1 MGLVPIDITEL
12 IGETGMNPVQYQYF
26 NQLINHRTIVL
37 NDSMDECIVESVI
50 LPLKVFEEDNDNI
63 TPVTLILNS
72 PGGMASASLPLL
84 NIIDNYKKPLNIITF
99 GYAYSMGTLLLC
111 SGNKNPNV
119 KKMCY
124 PFSTFLFHAGSLTA
138 SGETNGV
145 RDYMDFAEQQDE
157 QIKKYIFANTNI
169 TEEQWDK
176 MSRRE
181 HYFDAQRA
189 REYGLINEIIGEAAP
204 ETEEENNEEKV

>member
-12 IGETGMNPVQYQYF
+12 ISGGGMTPAQYQYF
-26 NQLINHRTIVL
+26 NQLMNYRTIVL
-37 NDSMDECIVESVI
+37 NDGIDENLIESVI
-50 LPLKVFEEDNDNI
+50 LPLRSFEMDTDTAPI
-63 TPVTLILNS
+63 TLVLNS
-72 PGGMASASLPLL
+72 VGGCVQDGLTLM
-84 NIIDNYKKPLNIITF
+84 NIIDTYTKPLNIVVF
-99 GYAYSMGTLLLC
+99 SYAYSMGTILLC

-145 RDYMDFAEQQDE
+145 RDYMDFAERQDE
-157 QIKKYIFANTNI
+157 RLKKYIFENTNI
-169 TEEQWDK
+169 TEEQWNK

-181 HYFDAQRA
+181 HYFTAEEA
-189 REYGLINEIIGEAAP
+189 KEYGLIDEIIGETAP